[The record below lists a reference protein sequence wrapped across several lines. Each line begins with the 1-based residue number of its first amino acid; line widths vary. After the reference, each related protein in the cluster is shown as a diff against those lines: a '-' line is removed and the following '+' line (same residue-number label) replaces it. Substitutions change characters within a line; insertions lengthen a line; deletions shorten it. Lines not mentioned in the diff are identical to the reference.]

1 MKRELTPI
9 EARIWELG
17 ILPVVTIDNAEDAV
31 PMANALSKGGLPC
44 AEITFRT
51 TTGS

>member
-31 PMANALSKGGLPC
+31 PMANALSKGRLCCVVP
-44 AEITFRT
+44 ERY
-51 TTGS
+51 